1 MRKLYIKYGIIIA
14 VLLFLYFLLLGMFNL
29 ETYTVL
35 SAFNAV
41 IYGAGI
47 YYAIVSYKRAKEKFK
62 FEKGFQVGLYSGFFA
77 TILFGIAMAIYMYH
91 IDTSFAEAIL
101 EGWKTNYNNGPSVLL
116 ISILVMGFSTSFILS
131 FAFMQLLKESW
142 NTKETEKE

>member
-1 MRKLYIKYGIIIA
+1 MRKLYVKYGIIIA
-14 VLLFLYFLLLGMFNL
+14 VLLVAYFMLLAIFNL
-29 ETYTVL
+29 ETHTVL

-41 IYGAGI
+41 IYGIGI
-47 YYAIVSYKRAKEKFK
+47 YYAIVSYKRSKEKFK

-77 TILFGIAMAIYMYH
+77 TILFTIVMAIYMYH
-91 IDTSFAEAIL
+91 LNTSFAETIL

-131 FAFMQLLKESW
+131 FAFLQLLKESW